1 MAETGSYTAV
11 IGSMIIVL
19 ALILVVVFI
28 NRNTS
33 EKIAHR
39 AARGVEK
46 ERAAMEA
53 ARRTQERRAPRVENN
68 RAR

>member
-11 IGSMIIVL
+11 IGSMIVVF
-19 ALILVVVFI
+19 ALILAVVFI
-28 NRNTS
+28 YRNTP
-33 EKIAHR
+33 EKVAQR
-39 AARGVEK
+39 AARRVEK

-53 ARRTQERRAPRVENN
+53 ARRTQEGRAPRVENN

>member
-39 AARGVEK
+39 AARRVEK